1 MKHFNDEYCIDE
13 RKMEVFEQITD
24 SFNLGISVL
33 QRQSEVTE
41 RKFNNIY
48 SIYFRYFLID
58 YRK

>member
-48 SIYFRYFLID
+48 SIYFRYF
-58 YRK
+58 